1 MSMLYSPV
9 WLRSF
14 VVVAESRSF
23 TAAAE
28 RLNLRQSTISD
39 HIRKL
44 EAACARRLF
53 VRDTHSVAITIDG
66 EAMLGFA
73 RSILG
78 ITERAQRHFAEE
90 VRGRVRFGV
99 SEDVVLHGLPEALR
113 RFTALH
119 PGIELEL
126 TVELSE
132 TLRDKLKEGDL
143 DLIYLKRKPGER
155 HGDLVLRDPLSWIA
169 APDFRVDPEKPV
181 PLIVLAPPS
190 LTRLAAFAALEAQ
203 GRAWRIVCSS
213 GSQSGIHAARALVD
227 SLGPRGSARRDAP
240 ALSGGYRVHHPHGA
254 RRTGGHGEDACGHDP
269 RRRLAAARSG
279 RGEAVSWAL
288 RFSRKMAE
296 RVRFELT
303 VPLRAHRFSR
313 PARSATLAPL
323 RREACLYIGAR
334 VSRPYMAWGAD
345 PNRWPSRA
353 QPAEFPGN

>member
-1 MSMLYSPV
+1 MSILYSPV
-9 WLRSF
+9 WLRTF

-44 EAACARRLF
+44 EDACARRLF

-132 TLRDKLKEGDL
+132 TLRDKLKDGDL

-213 GSQSGIHAARALVD
+213 GSQSGIHAAARAGLGVAPHARSLIPADLVEAPPEMRLP
-227 SLGPRGSARRDAP
+227 SLGDTEFIILTAR
-240 ALSGGYRVHHPHGA
+240 GA
-254 RRTGGHGEDACGHDP
+254 R
-269 RRRLAAARSG
+269 AA
-279 RGEAVSWAL
+279 
-288 RFSRKMAE
+288 
-296 RVRFELT
+296 T
-303 VPLRAHRFSR
+303 VK
-313 PARSATLAPL
+313 TLADMILGGGWLLP
-323 RREACLYIGAR
+323 EAGGAKPFHGR
-334 VSRPYMAWGAD
+334 
-345 PNRWPSRA
+345 
-353 QPAEFPGN
+353 